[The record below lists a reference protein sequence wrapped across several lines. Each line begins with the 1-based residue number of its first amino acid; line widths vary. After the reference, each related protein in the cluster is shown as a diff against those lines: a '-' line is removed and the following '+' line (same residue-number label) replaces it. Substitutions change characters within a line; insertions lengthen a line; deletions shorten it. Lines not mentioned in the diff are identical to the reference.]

1 MTRFIYDEFSKDYL
15 EELLQDFGEIQAPY
29 KISSEVREIDVYF
42 SPFPQQ
48 NPNIKKLG
56 LLGDLAKTPAIFE
69 PYRNSVTD
77 EQIED
82 CILKLLEVK
91 RVLRKEFKDKN
102 TKIPDHQ
109 IPRLWIIT
117 PTLSDRILSSFGAF
131 SSTKFCQGVYE
142 IAEYFRAGI
151 VVIHQL
157 PETPETIWLRILG
170 REKVQSKAI
179 DELLSLDTDEQF
191 KQKTLEL
198 FYVLMDRIAIRNPK
212 TITEVNMKRLVNYY
226 QQDRDLAVQEGKT
239 LGKNEEG
246 SLLVIKQLIKRF
258 KTINPE
264 VTQKIQQLSLEKIE
278 ELAEALLDFNQ
289 YQDLENWLQ
298 QNQ

>member
-15 EELLQDFGEIQAPY
+15 EELLQNFGEIEAPY

-48 NPNIKKLG
+48 NPDIKKLG

-117 PTLSDRILSSFGAF
+117 PTLSDRILSSFGAIP
-131 SSTKFCQGVYE
+131 STKFCQG
-142 IAEYFRAGI
+142 
-151 VVIHQL
+151 
-157 PETPETIWLRILG
+157 
-170 REKVQSKAI
+170 
-179 DELLSLDTDEQF
+179 
-191 KQKTLEL
+191 
-198 FYVLMDRIAIRNPK
+198 
-212 TITEVNMKRLVNYY
+212 
-226 QQDRDLAVQEGKT
+226 
-239 LGKNEEG
+239 
-246 SLLVIKQLIKRF
+246 
-258 KTINPE
+258 
-264 VTQKIQQLSLEKIE
+264 
-278 ELAEALLDFNQ
+278 
-289 YQDLENWLQ
+289 
-298 QNQ
+298 